1 MKNTEKAGTFG
12 LGMLWFGAAVS
23 ISEILTGALLAP
35 LGFAKGLLAILI
47 GHAVGCAILWG
58 AGYIGAKGNLSAIES
73 TRISFGKYGSYLF
86 SVLNVIQLLGWT
98 AVMIINGA
106 KAMDAATPF
115 LHSETVWSLV
125 IGGLIAVWILVGI
138 KNLSK
143 VSTVAVGA
151 LFLLTLLLG
160 WTVFRGGVSNT
171 VPVDSASMPFGAAV
185 ELSVTMPLSWLP
197 LISDYTRTAEH
208 PQRGTAVSALCYT
221 AGSSIMYVIGLGAAL
236 YTGSDDI
243 AAILVSAG
251 LGMAALLIV
260 LLSTV
265 TTTFLDAWSGGVS
278 LANLNSKISEKWS
291 ALLICIVGAVL
302 AVVMDINQYEN
313 FLYFIGS
320 VFAPLFA
327 VLMTDYFLLHIT
339 QVRQDQRLNGR
350 NLAVWAVGFVL
361 YRLLM
366 RIDCPLG
373 TSLPTMIAVALLC
386 LAVHG
391 IVHVFSQQK
400 APLK

>member
-1 MKNTEKAGTFG
+1 M
-12 LGMLWFGAAVS
+12 
-23 ISEILTGALLAP
+23 
-35 LGFAKGLLAILI
+35 
-47 GHAVGCAILWG
+47 
-58 AGYIGAKGNLSAIES
+58 
-73 TRISFGKYGSYLF
+73 
-86 SVLNVIQLLGWT
+86 
-98 AVMIINGA
+98 
-106 KAMDAATPF
+106 
-115 LHSETVWSLV
+115 
-125 IGGLIAVWILVGI
+125 
-138 KNLSK
+138 
-143 VSTVAVGA
+143 
-151 LFLLTLLLG
+151 
-160 WTVFRGGVSNT
+160 
-171 VPVDSASMPFGAAV
+171 
-185 ELSVTMPLSWLP
+185 
-197 LISDYTRTAEH
+197 
-208 PQRGTAVSALCYT
+208 
-221 AGSSIMYVIGLGAAL
+221 
-236 YTGSDDI
+236 
-243 AAILVSAG
+243 
-251 LGMAALLIV
+251 
-260 LLSTV
+260 
-265 TTTFLDAWSGGVS
+265 
-278 LANLNSKISEKWS
+278 
-291 ALLICIVGAVL
+291 ICIVGAVL

>member
-1 MKNTEKAGTFG
+1 
-12 LGMLWFGAAVS
+12 
-23 ISEILTGALLAP
+23 
-35 LGFAKGLLAILI
+35 
-47 GHAVGCAILWG
+47 
-58 AGYIGAKGNLSAIES
+58 
-73 TRISFGKYGSYLF
+73 
-86 SVLNVIQLLGWT
+86 
-98 AVMIINGA
+98 
-106 KAMDAATPF
+106 
-115 LHSETVWSLV
+115 
-125 IGGLIAVWILVGI
+125 
-138 KNLSK
+138 
-143 VSTVAVGA
+143 
-151 LFLLTLLLG
+151 
-160 WTVFRGGVSNT
+160 
-171 VPVDSASMPFGAAV
+171 
-185 ELSVTMPLSWLP
+185 MPLSWLP
-197 LISDYTRTAEH
+197 LISDYTRTAKH
-208 PQRGTAVSALCYT
+208 PQKGTAVSALCYT
-221 AGSSIMYVIGLGAAL
+221 AGSSIMYIIGLGAAL

-386 LAVHG
+386 LAIHG